1 MNAVE
6 QKPCI
11 LVIDDTPE
19 NLSLMSELLREDYQ
33 VKLAPSG
40 ERGLQIAAAEPQ
52 PDLILLDIMM
62 PGMDGYQVMQQLQAD
77 KATRDVPVI
86 FLTALAG
93 VDDERRGLDLGA
105 VDYITKPISPSIAL
119 ARVRNHLQ
127 LKMVRDFMRYRNE
140 YLNREVARRTR
151 QLSAL
156 QDVTIRAMASLAE
169 TRDNETG
176 SHIRRTQ
183 TYVKLLAE
191 QLRDHPRFR
200 DFCTPANI
208 DILFKSAPLHD
219 IGKVGIPD
227 HVLLKPGKLTPD
239 EFEIIKQHPR
249 IGRDA
254 IARALADLGDEDAQF
269 LQVAQDIAYGHH
281 EKWDGS
287 GYPQGAWGD
296 AIPLPARLMA
306 LADVYDALISRRV
319 YKPALPHQDAVA
331 MIAQG
336 RGTHF
341 DPDVTDAFLA
351 IQEAFEQVAR
361 QFADGDGEALREAV
375 RMHAAIGTE
384 ADEL

>member
-40 ERGLQIAAAEPQ
+40 ERGLQIAAADPP

-62 PGMDGYQVMQQLQAD
+62 PGMDGYQVMQRLQVD
-77 KATRDVPVI
+77 KTTRDIPVI

-127 LKMVRDFMRYRNE
+127 LKMVRDFMQYRNE

-151 QLSAL
+151 QLSAI

-183 TYVKLLAE
+183 AYVKLLAE

-208 DILFKSAPLHD
+208 DVLFKSAPLHD

-227 HVLLKPGKLTPD
+227 HVLLKPGKLTAD

-269 LQVAQDIAYGHH
+269 LQVA
-281 EKWDGS
+281 
-287 GYPQGAWGD
+287 
-296 AIPLPARLMA
+296 
-306 LADVYDALISRRV
+306 
-319 YKPALPHQDAVA
+319 
-331 MIAQG
+331 
-336 RGTHF
+336 
-341 DPDVTDAFLA
+341 
-351 IQEAFEQVAR
+351 
-361 QFADGDGEALREAV
+361 
-375 RMHAAIGTE
+375 
-384 ADEL
+384 

>member
-40 ERGLQIAAAEPQ
+40 ERGLQIAAADPP

-62 PGMDGYQVMQQLQAD
+62 PGMDGYQVMQRLQVD
-77 KATRDVPVI
+77 KTTRDIPVI

-127 LKMVRDFMRYRNE
+127 LKMVRDFMQYRNE

-151 QLSAL
+151 QLSAI

-183 TYVKLLAE
+183 AYVKLLAE

-208 DILFKSAPLHD
+208 DVLFKSAPLHD

-227 HVLLKPGKLTPD
+227 HVLLKPGKLTAD

-296 AIPLPARLMA
+296 GIPLPARLMA

-319 YKPALPHQDAVA
+319 YKPAMPHPDAVA
-331 MIAQG
+331 MIVKG

-351 IQEAFEQVAR
+351 IQQAFEQVAR
-361 QFADGDGEALREAV
+361 QFADGDGETLREAV
-375 RMHAAIGTE
+375 RMHDAIGTE

>member
-6 QKPCI
+6 HKPCI

-40 ERGLQIAAAEPQ
+40 ERGLQIASGDPQ

-77 KATRDVPVI
+77 KATRDIPVI

-127 LKMVRDFMRYRNE
+127 LKMMRDFMQYRNE

-151 QLSAL
+151 QLSAI

-191 QLRDHPRFR
+191 QLREHPRFR

-208 DILFKSAPLHD
+208 DVLFKSAPLHD
-219 IGKVGIPD
+219 LGKVGIPD
-227 HVLLKPGKLTPD
+227 HVLLKPGRLTPE
-239 EFEIIKQHPR
+239 EFEIIKQHPQ

-281 EKWDGS
+281 EKWDGT

-296 AIPLPARLMA
+296 GIPLPARLMA

-319 YKPALPHQDAVA
+319 YKPALPHEDAVA

-336 RGTHF
+336 RGSHF
-341 DPDVTDAFLA
+341 DPDIVDAFIA
-351 IQEAFEQVAR
+351 IQDAFKQVAQ
-361 QFADGDGEALREAV
+361 QFADGEGDRMREAV
-375 RMHAAIGTE
+375 RIHDAIGTE

>member
-6 QKPCI
+6 HKPCI

-40 ERGLQIAAAEPQ
+40 ERGLQVATADPQ

-77 KATRDVPVI
+77 KATREIPVI

-127 LKMVRDFMRYRNE
+127 LKMMRDFMQYRNE

-151 QLSAL
+151 QLSAI

-191 QLRDHPRFR
+191 QLRGHPRFR

-208 DILFKSAPLHD
+208 DVLFKSAPLHD
-219 IGKVGIPD
+219 LGKVGIPD
-227 HVLLKPGKLTPD
+227 HVLLKPGRLTPE
-239 EFEIIKQHPR
+239 EFEVIKQHPQ

-281 EKWDGS
+281 EKWDGT

-296 AIPLPARLMA
+296 GIPLPARLMA

-319 YKPALPHQDAVA
+319 YKPALPHEDAVA
-331 MIAQG
+331 IIAQG

-341 DPDVTDAFLA
+341 DPDIVDAFMV
-351 IQEAFEQVAR
+351 IQDAFKQVAQ
-361 QFADGDGEALREAV
+361 QFADGEGDRLREAV
-375 RMHAAIGTE
+375 RIHAAIGTE
-384 ADEL
+384 ADEF

>member
-6 QKPCI
+6 LKPCI
-11 LVIDDTPE
+11 LVVDDTPE
-19 NLSLMSELLREDYQ
+19 NLSLMSELLREEYQ
-33 VKLAPSG
+33 VKLAPNG
-40 ERGLQIAAAEPQ
+40 QRGLQIAATDPQ

-62 PGMDGYQVMQQLQAD
+62 PGVDGYQVMQQLQAD
-77 KATRDVPVI
+77 KATRDIPVI

-93 VDDERRGLDLGA
+93 VDDERRGLELGA

-127 LKMVRDFMRYRNE
+127 LKMMRDFMQYRNE
-140 YLNREVARRTR
+140 FLNREVARRTR
-151 QLSAL
+151 QLSAI

-183 TYVKLLAE
+183 SYVKLLAE

-208 DILFKSAPLHD
+208 DNLFKSAPLHD

-227 HVLLKPGKLTPD
+227 HVLLKPGKLTAD
-239 EFEIIKQHPR
+239 EFEVIKDHPR

-254 IARALADLGDEDAQF
+254 IERALADLGDEDAQF

-287 GYPQGAWGD
+287 GYPQGIGGD
-296 AIPLPARLMA
+296 DIPIPARLMA

-319 YKPALPHQDAVA
+319 YKPAMPHEEAA
-331 MIAQG
+331 AIIAQG
-336 RGTHF
+336 RTTHF
-341 DPDVTDAFLA
+341 DPDVVDAFLA
-351 IQEAFEQVAR
+351 IDAQFHQVAQR
-361 QFADGDGEALREAV
+361 FADGQHEALREAV
-375 RMHAAIGTE
+375 RIHDAIGTNAE
-384 ADEL
+384 ET

>member
-6 QKPCI
+6 QKACI

-40 ERGLQIAAAEPQ
+40 ERGLQIAAAEPP

-77 KATRDVPVI
+77 KATRDIPVI

-151 QLSAL
+151 QLSAI

-183 TYVKLLAE
+183 AYVKLLAE

-208 DILFKSAPLHD
+208 DVLFKSAPLHD

-227 HVLLKPGKLTPD
+227 HVLLKPGKLTAD

-296 AIPLPARLMA
+296 GIPLPARLMA

-319 YKPALPHQDAVA
+319 YKPAMPHPDAVA
-331 MIAQG
+331 MIVKG

-351 IQEAFEQVAR
+351 IQQAFEQVAR
-361 QFADGDGEALREAV
+361 QFADGDGETLREAV
-375 RMHAAIGTE
+375 RMHDAIGTE

>member
-6 QKPCI
+6 HKPCI

-40 ERGLQIAAAEPQ
+40 ERGLQIASGDPQ

-62 PGMDGYQVMQQLQAD
+62 PGMDGYQVMQQLKAD
-77 KATRDVPVI
+77 KATRDIPVI

-127 LKMVRDFMRYRNE
+127 LKMMRDFMQYRNE

-151 QLSAL
+151 QLSAI

-191 QLRDHPRFR
+191 QLREHPRFR

-208 DILFKSAPLHD
+208 DVLFKSAPLHD
-219 IGKVGIPD
+219 LGKVGIPD
-227 HVLLKPGKLTPD
+227 HVLLKPGRLTPE
-239 EFEIIKQHPR
+239 EFEIIKQHPQ

-281 EKWDGS
+281 EKWDGT

-296 AIPLPARLMA
+296 GIPLPARLMA

-319 YKPALPHQDAVA
+319 YKPALPHEDAVA

-336 RGTHF
+336 RGSHF
-341 DPDVTDAFLA
+341 DPDIVDAFIA
-351 IQEAFEQVAR
+351 IQDAFKQVAQ
-361 QFADGDGEALREAV
+361 QFADGEGDRMREAV
-375 RMHAAIGTE
+375 RIHDAIGTE

>member
-6 QKPCI
+6 LKPCI
-11 LVIDDTPE
+11 LVVDDTPE
-19 NLSLMSELLREDYQ
+19 NLSLMSELLREEYQ
-33 VKLAPSG
+33 VKLAPNG
-40 ERGLQIAAAEPQ
+40 QRGLQIAAADPQ

-77 KATRDVPVI
+77 KATRDIPVI

-127 LKMVRDFMRYRNE
+127 LKMMRDFMQYRNE
-140 YLNREVARRTR
+140 FLNREVARRTR
-151 QLSAL
+151 QLSAI

-176 SHIRRTQ
+176 NHIRRTQ
-183 TYVKLLAE
+183 SYVKLLAE

-208 DILFKSAPLHD
+208 DTLFKSAPLHD

-227 HVLLKPGKLTPD
+227 HVLLKPGKLTAE
-239 EFEIIKQHPR
+239 EFEVIKDHPR
-249 IGRDA
+249 IGHDA
-254 IARALADLGDEDAQF
+254 IERALADLGDEDGQF
-269 LQVAQDIAYGHH
+269 LQVAQEIAYGHH

-287 GYPQGAWGD
+287 GYPQGIAGD
-296 AIPLPARLMA
+296 DIPIPARLMA

-319 YKPALPHQDAVA
+319 YKPGMPHEAA
-331 MIAQG
+331 AAIIAQG
-336 RGTHF
+336 RTTHF
-341 DPDVTDAFLA
+341 DPDVVDAFLA
-351 IQEAFEQVAR
+351 IDAQFHQVAQR
-361 QFADGDGEALREAV
+361 FADGERDALREAV
-375 RMHAAIGTE
+375 RMHDAIGTD
-384 ADEL
+384 ADEP